1 MRERFGHT
9 DSAWVALA
17 LCLALALAILDMTAG
32 VAYATSKGHEAQE
45 LKGAAALSL
54 QAARLA
60 GNGVGE
66 TDPIVICAG
75 DGFEIR
81 ITDWGDGPVEYI
93 DGTTTVRI
101 GLQIEN
107 KGDKAL
113 AARGEQWSG
122 VDVSG
127 NEVSPT
133 WMTFGDA
140 GADIGGHPYRQVL
153 IDVGEVFDGTVF
165 LKADGPISEL
175 RYTPYVPVG
184 YQPDPVTVDV
194 SSLKIGHERRPR

>member
-9 DSAWVALA
+9 DSTRVALA
-17 LCLALALAILDMTAG
+17 LCLALALALLAMTAG
-32 VAYATSKGHEAQE
+32 VSYATSKGHEAQE
-45 LKGAAALSL
+45 LKRTADLSL

-60 GNGVGE
+60 GNGVGGI
-66 TDPIVICAG
+66 DPIVICAG
-75 DGFEIR
+75 DGLEIR
-81 ITDWGDGPVEYI
+81 VTSLGDGPIEYVG
-93 DGTTTVRI
+93 GTTTIRI
-101 GLQIEN
+101 DLQIEN
-107 KGDKAL
+107 QGDKAV

-127 NEVSPT
+127 NEALPT
-133 WMTFGDA
+133 WMTFGA
-140 GADIGGHPYRQVL
+140 GSETGGHAYRQVL

-165 LKADGPISEL
+165 LKADGPISQL

-184 YQPDPVTVDV
+184 NQPGPVTVDV